1 MRPSLRLLLTL
12 LAVLPLGV
20 RCEGDAAG
28 ATDGSL
34 VLFNDTSYYLHLTIG
49 GADFPWTP
57 PGDATPRVGVDI
69 GQTLHCT
76 AAYSPGQGKTG
87 RAEFDFTASA
97 TGDTPGA
104 ALSCADGFGA
114 SCDPLVTNGSAP
126 HYEVSI
132 TDAILEG
139 DA

>member
-1 MRPSLRLLLTL
+1 MSRSLLFVIAV
-12 LAVLPLGV
+12 LAALPLGV

-34 VLFNDTSYYLHLTIG
+34 ALYNDTPYFLHLSIG

-57 PGDATPRVGVDI
+57 PGDSTPRVGIDI

-76 AAYSPGQGKTG
+76 AAYSPGQGRTG
-87 RAEFDFTASA
+87 RTEFDFPATADY
-97 TGDTPGA
+97 GEPGA
-104 ALSCADGFGA
+104 AVSCSDGVGTA
-114 SCDPLVTNGSAP
+114 CDPLVTNGTAP
-126 HYEVSI
+126 HYQLSI
-132 TDAILEG
+132 TEEMLG